1 MRSVEISTIVV
12 VGILGW
18 VGVCVIAV
26 GFVVSGW
33 VTGSLIDEVDVGSV
47 LEEIVVEDWVDSPL
61 NVGLTLSAAVRPCAD
76 VVASVVLA

>member
-1 MRSVEISTIVV
+1 MSTIVV
-12 VGILGW
+12 VGTLVW
-18 VGVCVIAV
+18 VGVGVIAV

-47 LEEIVVEDWVDSPL
+47 LEEIVGEDWVDSPL

>member
-1 MRSVEISTIVV
+1 MSTIVV
-12 VGILGW
+12 AGILLW
-18 VGVCVIAV
+18 VGDGVIAV

-47 LEEIVVEDWVDSPL
+47 LEEIVGEDSVDSPL

>member
-1 MRSVEISTIVV
+1 MRSANVV
-12 VGILGW
+12 VGILVW
-18 VGVCVIAV
+18 VGFGVIAV

-47 LEEIVVEDWVDSPL
+47 LEEIVVEDLVDSPL

>member
-1 MRSVEISTIVV
+1 MEVSTIVV
-12 VGILGW
+12 VGMLVW
-18 VGVCVIAV
+18 VGFGVIAV

-33 VTGSLIDEVDVGSV
+33 VTGLVKDEVDVGSV
-47 LEEIVVEDWVDSPL
+47 LEEIVGEDSVDSPL